1 MKAIRLIKF
10 FFDAMYYQ
18 FFIFNRD
25 KFRLENP
32 HERTVMLFCGLLFL
46 PAIVSLVKENF
57 DYDLPFIF
65 FILIYYIMYRFMSRY
80 YIKKKK
86 GIEIMRKKPLLFG
99 SQRFSCIMSWVI
111 YPLWGILLYYMI
123 KNKYWLNF
131 I

>member
-46 PAIVSLVKENF
+46 PAIVLIYPLVKENF

-65 FILIYYIMYRFMSRY
+65 FILIYCIMYHFMSRH

-86 GIEIMRKKPLLFG
+86 GIEIMRKKPSSMALF
-99 SQRFSCIMSWVI
+99 SSRLARLEERNLIFVI
-111 YPLWGILLYYMI
+111 GNSVTW
-123 KNKYWLNF
+123 
-131 I
+131 

>member
-46 PAIVSLVKENF
+46 P
-57 DYDLPFIF
+57 FIF
-65 FILIYYIMYRFMSRY
+65 FILIYCIMYHFMSRH
-80 YIKKKK
+80 YIKKKR
-86 GIEIMRKKPLLFG
+86 GIEIMREKPLLFG

-111 YPLWGILLYYMI
+111 YPLWVILLYFI
-123 KNKYWLNF
+123 ITHRHWLR
-131 I
+131 IV

>member
-46 PAIVSLVKENF
+46 PAIV
-57 DYDLPFIF
+57 
-65 FILIYYIMYRFMSRY
+65 LI
-80 YIKKKK
+80 
-86 GIEIMRKKPLLFG
+86 
-99 SQRFSCIMSWVI
+99 VDT
-111 YPLWGILLYYMI
+111 
-123 KNKYWLNF
+123 N
-131 I
+131 

>member
-46 PAIVSLVKENF
+46 PAIVLIYPLVK
-57 DYDLPFIF
+57 D
-65 FILIYYIMYRFMSRY
+65 
-80 YIKKKK
+80 IKKKR
-86 GIEIMRKKPLLFG
+86 GIEIMREKPLLFG

-111 YPLWGILLYYMI
+111 YPLWVILLYFI
-123 KNKYWLNF
+123 ITHRHWLR
-131 I
+131 IV